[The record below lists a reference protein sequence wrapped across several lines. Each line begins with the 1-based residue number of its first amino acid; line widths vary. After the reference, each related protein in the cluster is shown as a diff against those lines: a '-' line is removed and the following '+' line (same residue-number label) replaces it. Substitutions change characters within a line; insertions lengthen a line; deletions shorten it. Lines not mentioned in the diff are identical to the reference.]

1 MKVVALRLMGTVDD
15 RVGKGKGNPPGLAG
29 GWGVWDSLVMA
40 NWLKRLLSFT
50 PVLREV
56 PQGKDPLGDRG
67 ENIAARYVR
76 STLGYRILT
85 RNYKIEGGE
94 VDIIARDGK
103 TLVFIEVKTRAYDD
117 PTPEEQ
123 VN

>member
-1 MKVVALRLMGTVDD
+1 
-15 RVGKGKGNPPGLAG
+15 
-29 GWGVWDSLVMA
+29 MA

-56 PQGKDPLGDRG
+56 PHGKDPLGDRG

-94 VDIIARDGK
+94 IDIIARDGK

-123 VN
+123 VNPAKQHQITKAARLYMG

>member
-1 MKVVALRLMGTVDD
+1 M
-15 RVGKGKGNPPGLAG
+15 P
-29 GWGVWDSLVMA
+29 
-40 NWLKRLLSFT
+40 NWLTRLLSFT
-50 PVLREV
+50 PQIREI
-56 PQGKDPLGDRG
+56 PPGKGKPKGKNPLGDQG

-76 STLGYRILT
+76 STLGYKILT
-85 RNYKIEGGE
+85 RNFKIEGGE

-123 VN
+123 VNEFKMHQITKAAKTFLSPLRLPPAAGTV